1 MCRFDIEERSPELLP
16 LPLPSHDCSNF
27 VLHSSIFAKRKAA
40 ATNKIKRNVAAQ
52 LRVRRAQPQSRL
64 SATTL
69 ERVRAAT
76 GFDTITTVGPYSIRN
91 PFDEPHKPPGNRARR
106 LALRGVR

>member
-1 MCRFDIEERSPELLP
+1 M
-16 LPLPSHDCSNF
+16 
-27 VLHSSIFAKRKAA
+27 
-40 ATNKIKRNVAAQ
+40 AAQ

-76 GFDTITTVGPYSIRN
+76 GFATITTVGPYSIRN
-91 PFDEPHKPPGNRARR
+91 PLTNRINRLETERDVLRFEECTEVMVGRARFLHQGLDGHSR
-106 LALRGVR
+106 FGASKPTSPPA